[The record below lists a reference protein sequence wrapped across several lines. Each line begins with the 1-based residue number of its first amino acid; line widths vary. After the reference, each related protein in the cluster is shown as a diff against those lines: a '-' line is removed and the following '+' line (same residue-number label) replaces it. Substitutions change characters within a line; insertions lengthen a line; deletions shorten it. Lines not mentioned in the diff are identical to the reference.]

1 MRNEQNPAICF
12 LQFLLSLTSMDS
24 SMVQWKTPQFST
36 RALSPSN
43 AWRWVLEKCR
53 PSASERNCISFHPTS
68 GAKWVTLTVG
78 DSDDFFPKG
87 RWQQQDD
94 SGNYPWQD
102 KVVREGAGQEMG
114 RVNSGEDVLNMP
126 LTFWQF
132 ISSHRILATSTQTSA
147 EVKVY
152 EKSSCIAT
160 QAPPTPIMGPIPPC
174 NHTFLSL
181 CLFI

>member
-1 MRNEQNPAICF
+1 MSVKLFLFFAKNVLYRTNQKKTIFEKWAKSSHLL
-12 LQFLLSLTSMDS
+12 LQFLFSLTSMDS
-24 SMVQWKTPQFST
+24 SMVQWKIPQFST

-114 RVNSGEDVLNMP
+114 RVNSGEDVLKMP
-126 LTFWQF
+126 LTIHIFSQNIGNQYSD
-132 ISSHRILATSTQTSA
+132 ISGGKSLW
-147 EVKVY
+147 
-152 EKSSCIAT
+152 EK
-160 QAPPTPIMGPIPPC
+160 
-174 NHTFLSL
+174 
-181 CLFI
+181 

>member
-1 MRNEQNPAICF
+1 MQCKKCRPKILVFSYRKCKYNFGGICSTQKNAF
-12 LQFLLSLTSMDS
+12 FVGKTALIAMDS
-24 SMVQWKTPQFST
+24 SMVQWKIPQFST

-114 RVNSGEDVLNMP
+114 RVNSGEDVLKMP
-126 LTFWQF
+126 LTIHIFSQNIGNQYSD
-132 ISSHRILATSTQTSA
+132 ISGGKSLW
-147 EVKVY
+147 
-152 EKSSCIAT
+152 EK
-160 QAPPTPIMGPIPPC
+160 
-174 NHTFLSL
+174 
-181 CLFI
+181 